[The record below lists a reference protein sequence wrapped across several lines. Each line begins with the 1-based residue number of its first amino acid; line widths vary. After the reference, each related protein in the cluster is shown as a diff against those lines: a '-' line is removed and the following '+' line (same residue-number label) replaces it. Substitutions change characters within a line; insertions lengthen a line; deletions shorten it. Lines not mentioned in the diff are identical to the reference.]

1 MSALPIFPVRLQTS
15 IFGRSELNFRVR
27 NGNGWTLALISTDFV
42 DADFVSFAAALAPR
56 LIHSIASPL
65 PRRPALAG
73 LCSEFM
79 LFGIFL
85 PINNYSILLSRRHW
99 RSDLGDPYRIRTDV
113 KGVRGLCLNHLTNGP
128 FGTPSGTRTLDTL
141 IKSQV
146 LYQLS

>member
-1 MSALPIFPVRLQTS
+1 MLSFVSALPIFPVRLQTS

-65 PRRPALAG
+65 PHRPALAG

-79 LFGIFL
+79 LFGIFYRL
-85 PINNYSILLSRRHW
+85 TTIQFFYLNAIGVVIL
-99 RSDLGDPYRIRTDV
+99 V
-113 KGVRGLCLNHLTNGP
+113 
-128 FGTPSGTRTLDTL
+128 TRTGFEPML
-141 IKSQV
+141 KA
-146 LYQLS
+146 